1 MDYILKLCSEN
12 VSCDSLYKILNY
24 NSIHQTRVIGKTGSR
39 VTMFIHN
46 ISIYNIKPD
55 LSINDN
61 NIEALCI
68 EIVNKDGKNI
78 LINIQHR

>member
-1 MDYILKLCSEN
+1 
-12 VSCDSLYKILNY
+12 
-24 NSIHQTRVIGKTGSR
+24 
-39 VTMFIHN
+39 MFIHN

-78 LINIQHR
+78 LINIQHG